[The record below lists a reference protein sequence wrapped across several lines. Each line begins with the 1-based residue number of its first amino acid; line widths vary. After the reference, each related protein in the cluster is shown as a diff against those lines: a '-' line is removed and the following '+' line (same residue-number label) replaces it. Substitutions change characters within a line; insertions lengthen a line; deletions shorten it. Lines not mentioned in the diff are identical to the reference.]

1 MATRTAHLRE
11 VWITD
16 SGVATG
22 AGLSLEET
30 WQMLLTGKTAIRD
43 ITRFPVSSYRSSL
56 GSCIPQLQPSGSA
69 SLIHIL
75 LHLLVDQM
83 GPVPKNSLLVTATTK
98 AGIDNLEKLKRGVAA
113 QSQDILTSSLSNIIA
128 DKLGLANNRPLNV
141 SAACASSTVAVAQ
154 GAALISSGAIESA
167 VISSADVITEF
178 VFSGFSALQ
187 VLSPFPCKPFDK
199 YRAGLS
205 LGEGASFLTLMSA
218 GRAKRL
224 GLHEKGTIAGFG
236 IANDAVHI
244 TTPDRNGSGLIK
256 AVTRA
261 MDVAKIK
268 KNNIA
273 GISAHGT
280 GTIHNDL
287 MELAAFHSVFDED
300 CPPIYSVKGCIGH
313 TFGAAGG
320 IEIVLGN
327 KALSEQ
333 TIPPTV
339 GFSEPETGAEGLVSS
354 QPLSIKGDYLLVTNS
369 GFGGINAAIV
379 LKRGAQL

>member
-1 MATRTAHLRE
+1 MRE

-16 SGVATG
+16 SGIATG
-22 AGLSLEET
+22 AGLNLEAT
-30 WQMLLTGKTAIRD
+30 WRTLLAGETAIRN
-43 ITRFPVSSYRSSL
+43 ITRFPVSTYRSRL
-56 GSCIPQLQPSGSA
+56 GSCIPQLKPTGPA
-69 SLIHIL
+69 SMIHSL
-75 LHLLVDQM
+75 VDLLVDQM
-83 GPVPKNSLLVTATTK
+83 SPVPKDSMLITATTK
-98 AGIDNLEKLKRGVAA
+98 AGIDNLEKLKRGIVA
-113 QSQDILTSSLSNIIA
+113 QTSDILPSTLSNIIA
-128 DKLGLANNRPLNV
+128 EKLGLTKIKSLNI

-154 GAALISSGAIESA
+154 GAALISSGVIESA

-199 YRAGLS
+199 LRAGLS
-205 LGEGASFLTLMSA
+205 LGEGGSFLTLMSA
-218 GRAKRL
+218 SRAKRL
-224 GLHEKGTIAGFG
+224 GLQNKGTVVSFG

-244 TTPDRNGSGLIK
+244 TSPDRKGSGLIK
-256 AVTRA
+256 AITQA
-261 MDVAKIK
+261 INVAKIEK
-268 KNNIA
+268 GNIA

-280 GTIHNDL
+280 GTVHNDF
-287 MELAAFHSVFDED
+287 MELTAFRSVFAGD

-333 TIPPTV
+333 TIPPTI
-339 GFSEPETGAEGLVSS
+339 GFSEPEIGAEGLVSS
-354 QPLSIKGDYLLVTNS
+354 LPLSINGDYLMVTNS
-369 GFGGINAAIV
+369 GFGGINAVII